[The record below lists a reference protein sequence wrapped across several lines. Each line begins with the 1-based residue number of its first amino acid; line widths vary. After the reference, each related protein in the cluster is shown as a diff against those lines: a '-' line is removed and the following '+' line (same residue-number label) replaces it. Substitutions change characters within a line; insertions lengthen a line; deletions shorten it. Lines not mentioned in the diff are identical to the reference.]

1 MSTHA
6 RAPRLI
12 LALAASMVCLA
23 GCQRGMYDQ
32 PRYEPLEET
41 DFGPFDNDRSS
52 RHLVPGTVARGQL
65 RIDDH
70 LYAGKMG
77 EKFADTFPPTLNVDQ
92 DFIVHGR
99 ERYDIFCS
107 MCHGYDGL
115 GNGMVVRRGFKRP
128 PSLYEERLRT
138 VEQGYL
144 FDVITRGFGVM
155 PSYAAQ
161 IPVNDRW
168 AIVAYVRALQKTRL
182 PAEQLTADDRAKL
195 EEAREEAERPQP
207 TEEAH

>member
-1 MSTHA
+1 MSTRA

-12 LALAASMVCLA
+12 LALAASLVCLA

-77 EKFADTFPPTLNVDQ
+77 EKFATDFPAAVNVDRN
-92 DFIVHGR
+92 FIVHGR
-99 ERYDIFCS
+99 ERYQIFCS

-128 PSLYEERLRT
+128 PSLHEERLRT
-138 VEQGYL
+138 AEQGYL

-182 PAEQLTADDRAKL
+182 PLEQLEERDRTQL
-195 EEAREEAERPQP
+195 EQARVQSERPQQ
-207 TEEAH
+207 TAEAH